1 MTHQP
6 QTERL
11 GVSALDYFFSEKGW
25 LFREQTTHD
34 YGIDAHV
41 EIVENQRP
49 TGKLIALQIKAGQSF
64 FEEEVDGAYVFR
76 TDDKHIAYW
85 VGHSMPVVLVLYNPE
100 TKQAYWQHVS
110 RDTVETTGKGWKILV
125 PRISIFEET
134 DTYLHALEALTQ
146 PEPYVRRLNRLRID
160 RHWMDLIEQGY
171 EVRVE
176 FDDWVN
182 KSLPRYQVTISTDD
196 EQESWPTLYAPGV
209 GIEGM
214 LNHFFPWAD
223 FTLDMEAY
231 EQGAYG
237 DWDSECYSWR
247 DSETGEIYYSMPF
260 EEWYK
265 PPTENIVPV
274 SENGETASYSLL
286 LTLNEFGKSFLIIDD
301 YLADPSAP
309 ETIGFMLE

>member
-1 MTHQP
+1 MTQP

-11 GVSALDYFFSEKGW
+11 GVSALDYFFSAKGW

-64 FEEEVDGAYVFR
+64 FKEELGDSYVFR
-76 TDDKHIAYW
+76 TGDKHIAYW
-85 VGHSMPVVLVLYNPE
+85 VGHSMPVVLVLYDPE
-100 TKQAYWQHVS
+100 TKHAYWQHVS
-110 RDTVETTGKGWKILV
+110 RETVDATGKGWKILV
-125 PRISIFEET
+125 PKTNLFEEP
-134 DTYLHALEALTQ
+134 DKHLIALDALTQ
-146 PEPYVRRLNRLRID
+146 PEPYIRRLNRLRID

-182 KSLPRYQVTISTDD
+182 KSLPRFQVTISTDD
-196 EQESWPTLYAPGV
+196 ERESWPTLYAPGV

-214 LNHFFPWAD
+214 LSHFFPWAD
-223 FTLDMEAY
+223 FTLDMEAH

-237 DWDSECYSWR
+237 DWEADCYSWR
-247 DSETGEIYYSMPF
+247 DSETGEVYYSMPF
-260 EEWYK
+260 EEWYN
-265 PPTENIVPV
+265 PPAENIVPV

-286 LTLNEFGKSFLIIDD
+286 LTLNEFGKNFLMIDD

-309 ETIGFMLE
+309 ETIGSTLD

>member
-1 MTHQP
+1 MTQP

-11 GVSALDYFFSEKGW
+11 GVAALDYFFSEKGW

-34 YGIDAHV
+34 YGIDAHI
-41 EIVENQRP
+41 EIVEDQRP

-64 FEEEVDGAYVFR
+64 FEEEVGGDYVFR

-110 RDTVETTGKGWKILV
+110 RETVKTTGKGWKILI
-125 PRISIFEET
+125 PRISLFEEP
-134 DTYLHALEALTQ
+134 DKHLDALEALTQ
-146 PEPYVRRLNRLRID
+146 PEPYIRRLNRLRVD
-160 RHWMDLIEQGY
+160 RHWMDLIEEGY

-182 KSLPRYQVTISTDD
+182 KSLPRYQITISTDD
-196 EQESWPTLYAPGV
+196 EEESWPTLYAPGV

-214 LNHFFPWAD
+214 LSHFFPWAD
-223 FTLDMEAY
+223 FTLDMEAH

-237 DWDSECYSWR
+237 DWENECYSSR
-247 DSETGEIYYSMPF
+247 DSETGEVYYSMPF
-260 EEWYK
+260 KEWYK

-274 SENGETASYSLL
+274 SGNGETASYSLL
-286 LTLNEFGKSFLIIDD
+286 LTLNEFGRSFLLIDD
-301 YLADPSAP
+301 YLAEPSAQ
-309 ETIGFMLE
+309 ETIGFTLE

>member
-1 MTHQP
+1 MTQP

-11 GVSALDYFFSEKGW
+11 GVAALDYFFSEKGW

-34 YGIDAHV
+34 YGIDAHI
-41 EIVENQRP
+41 EIVEDQRP

-64 FEEEVDGAYVFR
+64 FEEEVGGDYVFR

-110 RDTVETTGKGWKILV
+110 RETVKTTGKGWKILI
-125 PRISIFEET
+125 PRISLFEEP
-134 DTYLHALEALTQ
+134 DKHLDALEALTQ
-146 PEPYVRRLNRLRID
+146 PEPYIRRLNRLRVD
-160 RHWMDLIEQGY
+160 RHWMDLIEEGY

-182 KSLPRYQVTISTDD
+182 KSLPRYQITISTDD
-196 EQESWPTLYAPGV
+196 EEESWPTLYAPGV

-214 LNHFFPWAD
+214 LSHFFPWAD
-223 FTLDMEAY
+223 FTLDMEAH

-237 DWDSECYSWR
+237 DWENECYSSR
-247 DSETGEIYYSMPF
+247 DSETGEVYYSMPF
-260 EEWYK
+260 KEWYK

-274 SENGETASYSLL
+274 SGNGETASYSLL
-286 LTLNEFGKSFLIIDD
+286 LTLNEFGRSFLLIDD
-301 YLADPSAP
+301 YLAVPSAQ
-309 ETIGFMLE
+309 ETIGFTLE

>member
-1 MTHQP
+1 MTQP

-34 YGIDAHV
+34 YGIDAHI
-41 EIVENQRP
+41 EIVEEQRP
-49 TGKLIALQIKAGQSF
+49 TGKLIALQIKAGPSF
-64 FEEEVDGAYVFR
+64 FKEEVVNAYVYR

-85 VGHSMPVVLVLYNPE
+85 VGHSMPVIVVLFDPE

-110 RDTVETTGKGWKILV
+110 RETVETTGKGWKILV
-125 PRISIFEET
+125 PKISIYEQPEKH
-134 DTYLHALEALTQ
+134 LSALEALTQ

-160 RHWMDLIEQGY
+160 RYWMDLIEQGHK
-171 EVRVE
+171 VRIE
-176 FDDWVN
+176 FDEWVN
-182 KSLPRYQVTISTDD
+182 KSLPRYQVTISTDG
-196 EQESWPTLYAPGV
+196 EKESWPTLYAPGV

-223 FTLDMEAY
+223 FNLDMEAH
-231 EQGAYG
+231 EQGSYG
-237 DWDSECYSWR
+237 YWESECYSGR
-247 DSETGEIYYSMPF
+247 DSETGVVYYSASF
-260 EEWYK
+260 DEWYS

-286 LTLNEFGKSFLIIDD
+286 LTLNNFGESFLTIDD

-309 ETIGFMLE
+309 ETIGFTLE